1 MPLGGVAETDMTHQM
16 FKTTQLFQKTC
27 PPPEPYRT
35 LDDENSYSPGH
46 NDIEPLDV
54 EAYNKNGGAVS
65 QYESGN

>member
-1 MPLGGVAETDMTHQM
+1 M

-65 QYESGN
+65 QYESEN